1 MPLEFGL
8 WRVDD
13 KPVRVVTRPM
23 PLESRLEGLIEAD
36 PGILGTPLMLIGRQV
51 PTQHGKFVD
60 LLGMDA
66 EGSLHVLE
74 LKRDRTPRDVVA
86 QVLDYGSWVQELSN
100 EQVRDIYGA
109 YARER
114 SLPEELDEA
123 FALRFGGSPPE
134 ALNSTHSLTIVA
146 SEVDAATERI
156 VGYLASGFQVPV
168 NVLFFRYF
176 EDEGRSYLARTW
188 LIDDA
193 EAAAPSAGAKARG
206 KQEPWNGTDWYV
218 SFGDEREGRNWDDA
232 RRYGFVSAG
241 GGEWFSR
248 TIRSLP
254 VGARVFTHIPK
265 AGYVGVGTVSGEAQP
280 FEDALLDVDGE
291 SRRMAE
297 LPLTGAYRPAGSD
310 AARDGE
316 AASRDGEAAR
326 RDGEA
331 ASRSG
336 EAIPQDGED
345 RREWIVPVAWER
357 AVPREQ
363 ALWRPG
369 FFANQNSACKLR
381 ARFTLDEVSQHFG
394 VADDP
399 AGA

>member
-1 MPLEFGL
+1 M
-8 WRVDD
+8 
-13 KPVRVVTRPM
+13 THSARPT
-23 PLESRLEGLIEAD
+23 SC
-36 PGILGTPLMLIGRQV
+36 
-51 PTQHGKFVD
+51 H
-60 LLGMDA
+60 
-66 EGSLHVLE
+66 
-74 LKRDRTPRDVVA
+74 
-86 QVLDYGSWVQELSN
+86 
-100 EQVRDIYGA
+100 
-109 YARER
+109 
-114 SLPEELDEA
+114 LPEELDEA

-193 EAAAPSAGAKARG
+193 EATAPSAGAKARG

-248 TIRSLP
+248 TLRSLP

-265 AGYVGVGTVSGEAQP
+265 VGYVGVGTVSGEAQP
-280 FEDALLDVDGE
+280 FEDALLNVDGE
-291 SRRMAE
+291 DRRMAE
-297 LPLTGAYRPAGSD
+297 LPLTGAYRPAGPD
-310 AARDGE
+310 A
-316 AASRDGEAAR
+316 
-326 RDGEA
+326 
-331 ASRSG
+331 
-336 EAIPQDGED
+336 PQDGED
-345 RREWIVPVAWER
+345 RREWVVPVTWER
-357 AVPREQ
+357 AVPRER

-381 ARFTLDEVSQHFG
+381 ARFTLDEVSHHFG
-394 VADDP
+394 VADGPGD
-399 AGA
+399 AGPTSLASPG